1 MTTVVESSTSF
12 TISTVPGGEALGVE
26 NGSIPDENITA
37 SSSAGPAPAHLARLN
52 GPFAWCV
59 AKAEDC
65 YLQIDLGS
73 LHLVCAVATQGNPG
87 GNRDYVRRYK
97 LQCSADGVN
106 WTLYEENGNTIIAGN
121 TDNWSV
127 KRKDLDQE
135 VVTRFVRFCPV
146 DWYCWPCMRVELY
159 GAPLNINEKI
169 AELQS
174 QEGGG
179 GFVLDRV
186 LVTTQ
191 ETDGHSSQGEEA
203 ISLKKNETMPSETI
217 SEDAKEYEYQVHIY
231 TGYEWGAGT
240 DANILIT
247 LFGEDGDSE
256 ETKLDNNKNNFER
269 GQKDSF
275 VISCGKYLGR
285 LSKIRIGH
293 DNTGF
298 GAAWFLDK
306 VTVEDPKTGVEVIF
320 SCQRWFS
327 TSDDDGKISRE
338 LIRDDK
344 EDATII
350 VSKDKVLETAI
361 EGTENVDPGQNVGT
375 LKENGTTSG
384 EVVQEEVKDYLYQ
397 VHVYT
402 GDKWGAGTDANVLIT
417 IFGEDGDSGEKKLD
431 NNKNNFES
439 GQKDSFVISCEKY
452 LGRVSKIRIGH
463 DNSGFGAA
471 WFLDK
476 VTIEDPKTGEIT
488 FSCQRWFSSSDDD
501 GKISRELVRDDKDE
515 ETIIVSQK
523 KVLETAIEVRE
534 NVDPGQNVETLKENA
549 TTSGEVVQEE
559 VKDYQYQVHIYT
571 GDKWGAGTDA
581 NVLITI
587 FGENG
592 DSGEKKLD
600 NNRNNFES
608 GQKDSFSV
616 SCGAYLGRLSKI
628 RIGHDNT
635 GFGAAW
641 FLDKV
646 TVEDPKTGEEV
657 IFPCQRWFST
667 NDGDG
672 KISRELVRDDK
683 VEVEINVSQDFGTDG
698 QSAEVRATED
708 FKYSV
713 DIYTGDK
720 WFAGTDANV
729 LITIFG
735 EKGDSGEKKLD
746 NSRNNFER
754 GQKDSFR
761 ISSGDLGRLTKIW
774 IGHDNTGVAAAW
786 FLDKVTVEDLQS
798 GEIGTFSC
806 QRWLSTSDGDGLITR
821 ELVRDDENTRE
832 KLDNDGE
839 PDRDKNSLKEKE
851 NGIIKDTKEERKQKQ
866 EHDEIESII
875 EKQEVKRKEA
885 DRDEGV
891 MDEEQSKALAS
902 IQLVLE
908 EEKKIERREKPDGQ
922 ADETIKYSE
931 VVVEKNINPATKEYS
946 RIEEEHRKR
955 MQEIEALLGEHEE
968 RRKKEKDE
976 KAKLE
981 NDATRRKEEDR
992 RRRDEEARKKREE
1005 ERLKWE
1011 EEHKKWEEERKK
1023 RDLELQAVLEEGRRK
1038 REEDRR
1044 KREDELKNIRE
1055 QERKKREE
1063 ERKKRME
1070 EETKKLA
1077 ELRRER
1083 EERWRKRSDVAV
1095 VDVNLTLLQAK
1106 KEDEDVKNRFED
1118 KKKKEEGWKMAV
1130 DAPRKVEEDMKKFRD
1145 EERKRL
1151 EEERRKQKEK
1161 ELADAEAEK
1170 AIKSELRA
1178 KRLEKGE
1185 PRSHVSVATIQL
1197 GAPRNVAIA
1206 EEKRRIE
1213 LRVQQIEEERKV
1225 REEGEKRQR
1234 EDAERKKKEDE
1245 EKLKKEQERMQK
1257 EQEAERAKR
1266 KEELRLK
1273 REAEERKKQ
1282 EEEQRQRE
1290 QERKRRR
1297 ASLEE
1302 KTKRLEEDR
1311 KKREEEE
1318 LIWRREMEERK
1329 KQEDEEKKKQ
1339 MEIKRIKRLSI
1350 DRKKFDEDE
1359 KKRLDAIERKRIE
1372 EEERA
1377 RLEDE
1382 QRRREDRERW
1392 KMKQMER
1399 RRSGEISR
1407 RKSEEDLRN
1416 REDRASFKERQRK
1429 KRDNKSF
1436 EKKWV
1441 FMNGE
1446 SNEVPA
1452 KESMSSAVSEPVIF
1466 PPHTPETKHGSVT
1479 RPQPKTAEPKIPEPK
1494 ILEPKIPQPKKP
1506 EPEKAEPEKREPEKP
1521 ADKDEEDSRRDSL
1534 TVGVNTTITAPTRS
1548 RHSSSSYSLPR
1559 STSSQWSLSA
1569 NGDARPYRAQPRC
1582 DHLLPTGPAVQ
1593 MAEAESFFDKYDEEE
1608 EGKLR
1613 PFPSWYGSRDM
1624 GSLSHLYSPANPIT
1638 DSDIDE
1644 LLAIESEDFQSWK
1657 RVKKSRELEIYSRK
1671 GKGRGKPPVTKATIV
1686 LKDVPYREVIDL
1698 VTEWGER
1705 SKWDKT
1711 FDAISFLDQMADFK
1725 VLKCS
1730 LEKKNRCFVIAS
1742 LDREDEQP
1750 YYAWVWKAANHPSVP
1765 GEDSKVTVLKM
1776 DTGICGAIIRPYHD
1790 ATRSSKITIITQ
1802 VRGSV
1807 PSPLKSTYL
1816 TGNPSKW
1823 LGWLKKHYESQEKND
1838 LKKNENRDSSS
1849 SSSSSDN

>member
-375 LKENGTTSG
+375 LKENG
-384 EVVQEEVKDYLYQ
+384 
-397 VHVYT
+397 
-402 GDKWGAGTDANVLIT
+402 
-417 IFGEDGDSGEKKLD
+417 
-431 NNKNNFES
+431 
-439 GQKDSFVISCEKY
+439 
-452 LGRVSKIRIGH
+452 
-463 DNSGFGAA
+463 
-471 WFLDK
+471 
-476 VTIEDPKTGEIT
+476 
-488 FSCQRWFSSSDDD
+488 
-501 GKISRELVRDDKDE
+501 
-515 ETIIVSQK
+515 
-523 KVLETAIEVRE
+523 
-534 NVDPGQNVETLKENA
+534 